1 MQKLKKTYKF
11 AIKTA
16 LYITVSTTLLL
27 GVFLFATGNLT
38 LLILLFAVVCY
49 FVSFFIIQYRAERFI
64 YRRVK
69 KIYDDLTLLEST
81 SLTKKPI
88 TTDMATLTKEIDKYA
103 RDKKLE
109 IESLKIREAY
119 RKEFIGNVSHE
130 LKTPLFT
137 VQGYLLTLIDG
148 AINDKKIREKYLNR
162 ANKGVE
168 RLIYIVK
175 DLDMITKFEAGD
187 LRLNITTF
195 DIVELIKSVFDLLE
209 MKASKKKITLTFD
222 IDYNKPILVNAD
234 FERIQ
239 QVITNL
245 VVNSIKYG
253 REKGTTEISIE
264 NLIKNGVNK
273 EAYQSIGRDLL
284 GKNPEKAKKLLT
296 LAERSIAMKAK
307 TKPKMDVS
315 SEIKKF
321 RESVRASYLK
331 EKNMVETKNTGRA
344 DPIRNIFSED
354 SGAMTLLRNTD
365 SSKVVFG
372 ERWPEFKKL
381 LNHVVSM
388 SKTRNRETFSL
399 ALRSAEVGAGVAVG
413 AAFSS
418 FGAGLFGAATILT
431 APILLYK
438 LASRP
443 SLVNKYIA
451 LDNQLE
457 KAARTMSPEQIP
469 EILISNV
476 SKLLSELP
484 EEDVLDIRQAVSDPN
499 YNYGN

>member
-16 LYITVSTTLLL
+16 LYITISTTLLWS
-27 GVFLFATGNLT
+27 VFLYVAGNLS
-38 LLILLFAVVCY
+38 LSMVLFPVGCY
-49 FVSFFIIQYRAERFI
+49 VLSFFIIQYRAERFI

-109 IESLKIREAY
+109 IETLKIREEY

-148 AINDKKIREKYLNR
+148 AINDKNIREKYLNR

-209 MKASKKKITLTFD
+209 MKAAKKKITLTFD
-222 IDYNKPILVNAD
+222 VDYPNPIMVNAD
-234 FERIQ
+234 MERIQ

-264 NLIKNGVNK
+264 NLIKNKVIVRITDNGEGISEGNLARVFERFYRVDKSGSRKEGGSGLGLSIVKHIIEAHYEKIYVESELGVGS
-273 EAYQSIGRDLL
+273 EFSFSI
-284 GKNPEKAKKLLT
+284 EKA
-296 LAERSIAMKAK
+296 E
-307 TKPKMDVS
+307 
-315 SEIKKF
+315 
-321 RESVRASYLK
+321 
-331 EKNMVETKNTGRA
+331 
-344 DPIRNIFSED
+344 
-354 SGAMTLLRNTD
+354 
-365 SSKVVFG
+365 
-372 ERWPEFKKL
+372 
-381 LNHVVSM
+381 
-388 SKTRNRETFSL
+388 
-399 ALRSAEVGAGVAVG
+399 
-413 AAFSS
+413 
-418 FGAGLFGAATILT
+418 
-431 APILLYK
+431 
-438 LASRP
+438 
-443 SLVNKYIA
+443 
-451 LDNQLE
+451 
-457 KAARTMSPEQIP
+457 
-469 EILISNV
+469 
-476 SKLLSELP
+476 
-484 EEDVLDIRQAVSDPN
+484 
-499 YNYGN
+499 